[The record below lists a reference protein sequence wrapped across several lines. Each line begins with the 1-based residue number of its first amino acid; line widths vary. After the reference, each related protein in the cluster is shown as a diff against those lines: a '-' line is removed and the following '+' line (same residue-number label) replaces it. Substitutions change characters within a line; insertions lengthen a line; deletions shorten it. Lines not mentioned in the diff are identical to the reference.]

1 MRIKVPPRAAAA
13 LGAPVAGALASTW
26 RYDVIGQER
35 WDALYEGAP
44 GYACMLW
51 HEALLPLLWWHRRQ
65 DAVIVVSE
73 ARDGQYLADFAE
85 RIGFRLVRGSST
97 RGGTRA
103 LLAAVRELEAGEV
116 LAVTPDGPR
125 GPRRQIKPGV
135 LAAAQRSGTVV
146 LPVHAEAESAWRLNS
161 WDRFCVPKPFSR
173 IRVAYG
179 SPFGVEAGGAGL
191 AAAQLRAVTA
201 MDEVTRMAQWP
212 SGAAT
217 PTG

>member
-1 MRIKVPPRAAAA
+1 MRIKVPPRVAAA

-26 RYDVIGQER
+26 RYDIIGQER
-35 WDALYEGAP
+35 WDALNGGAP
-44 GYACMLW
+44 GFACMLW
-51 HEALLPLLWWHRRQ
+51 HEALLPLLWLHRRQ
-65 DAVIVVSE
+65 DVVIVVSE

-125 GPRRQIKPGV
+125 GPRRQVKPGV

-146 LPVHAEAESAWRLNS
+146 LPVHAEAESAWRLSS

-173 IRVAYG
+173 IRVVYG
-179 SPFGVEAGGAGL
+179 SPFGVEVGGAGL

-201 MDEVTRMAQWP
+201 MEEVTRMAQWP

-217 PTG
+217 PIG

>member
-1 MRIKVPPRAAAA
+1 VKIKVPPPVAAA
-13 LGAPVAGALASTW
+13 LGAPLASAIASTW
-26 RYDVIGQER
+26 RYEVVGQER
-35 WDALYEGAP
+35 WDALSEGAR

-65 DAVIVVSE
+65 GVVIVVSE

-146 LPVHAEAESAWRLNS
+146 LPVHAEAQSAWRLNS
-161 WDRFCVPKPFSR
+161 WDRFSVPRPFSR
-173 IRVAYG
+173 IRVVYG
-179 SPFGVEAGGAGL
+179 SAFGVEAGEAGL
-191 AAAQLRAVTA
+191 AAAQRQAA
-201 MDEVTRMAQWP
+201 AGMDEVTRMAQWP

-217 PTG
+217 RIG